1 MSVSSLPFLHG
12 ALAAV
17 LPKLAAWR
25 RDFHA
30 HPEAGWT
37 EFRTAALIIRR
48 LRELGYAIRMGEAAC
63 ASDRRMGVPSSA
75 VLAAARERALEH
87 GADAELVAGMGD
99 GYTGFWADL
108 DCGPGPVTAFRF
120 DMDCNEVAEC
130 AEESHRPVREGFASR
145 WPGLMHACGH
155 DGHAAVG
162 LGLAEVLVSIR
173 RHLRGRI
180 RLIFQPAEEGARG
193 ALPMSEAGAVD
204 GVDVL
209 FGFHIGFK
217 AEGPGTL
224 ICGTQGF
231 LATTK
236 RDVLFS
242 GVPAHAGA
250 APEEGKDALLAA
262 CSAVVNLHAI
272 SRNGKGG
279 TRIAVGRL
287 EGGEARNVIPASA
300 RLFMETRGETTELD
314 AYMVAESERI
324 LRASAEL
331 WGCACEW
338 RTVGNSAG
346 GESSPELARLI
357 ATVAEVMGGWKT
369 VIPMSGFGAT
379 EDFACLM
386 SRVQASGGLA
396 SCLQV
401 GTDRAAGHHS
411 DRFDFDETCL
421 GRALELLARLAV
433 RMAGGGQEDTETQT
447 ENDMEFLDEVVRR
460 KGIHVQLWLEGEDG
474 EGFGRGRVE
483 LLQLV
488 DELGSLS
495 KAAKQLGMSYRGA
508 WGKIKKAERI
518 AGETLVDASG
528 TKRDGYSLTPAGR
541 ELVQRFQQW
550 YADVESF
557 ANKRAEAL
565 FSDFDKE

>member
-1 MSVSSLPFLHG
+1 M
-12 ALAAV
+12 A
-17 LPKLAAWR
+17 
-25 RDFHA
+25 
-30 HPEAGWT
+30 
-37 EFRTAALIIRR
+37 
-48 LRELGYAIRMGEAAC
+48 
-63 ASDRRMGVPSSA
+63 
-75 VLAAARERALEH
+75 
-87 GADAELVAGMGD
+87 
-99 GYTGFWADL
+99 
-108 DCGPGPVTAFRF
+108 
-120 DMDCNEVAEC
+120 
-130 AEESHRPVREGFASR
+130 
-145 WPGLMHACGH
+145 
-155 DGHAAVG
+155 
-162 LGLAEVLVSIR
+162 
-173 RHLRGRI
+173 
-180 RLIFQPAEEGARG
+180 
-193 ALPMSEAGAVD
+193 EAGAVD
-204 GVDVL
+204 GVDAL

-236 RDVLFS
+236 RDVFFS

-262 CSAVVNLHAI
+262 CSAVVSLHAI

-324 LRASAEL
+324 LRASADL

-346 GESSPELARLI
+346 GESSPELARVI
-357 ATVAEVMGGWKT
+357 AAAAEAMGGWKAI
-369 VIPMSGFGAT
+369 IPMGGFGAT

-396 SCLQV
+396 SYMQV

-433 RMAGGGQEDTETQT
+433 RMAGGGQEGTETET
-447 ENDMEFLDEVVRR
+447 ENNMEFLDEAVRR

-550 YADVESF
+550 YSDVESF
-557 ANKRAEAL
+557 ANKRAAAL
-565 FSDFDKE
+565 FSHSDKE

>member
-1 MSVSSLPFLHG
+1 MERLAEEIRRRAGEAGPRLTALRRHLH
-12 ALAAV
+12 
-17 LPKLAAWR
+17 R
-25 RDFHA
+25 
-30 HPEAGWT
+30 HPEPAWGEYLTASLVARALQNAG
-37 EFRTAALIIRR
+37 FRLTLGANALRPSAR
-48 LRELGYAIRMGEAAC
+48 PRQPEAAFC
-63 ASDRRMGVPSSA
+63 TAQSG
-75 VLAAARERALEH
+75 RALNE
-87 GADAELVAGMGD
+87 GADPTLVACMAGGL
-99 GYTGFWADL
+99 TGLWGDL
-108 DCGPGPVTAFRF
+108 DLDSPGTPEDERGPLVAFRF
-120 DMDCNEVAEC
+120 DMDANAGITEATDKDHFP
-130 AEESHRPVREGFASR
+130 AAQGFASCHA
-145 WPGLMHACGH
+145 GCMHACGH
-155 DGHAAVG
+155 DGHVALGVELARLLGG
-162 LGLAEVLVSIR
+162 LRDELS
-173 RHLRGRI
+173 RHLSGRI

-217 AEGPGTL
+217 AEGPGSL

-314 AYMVAESERI
+314 AYMTAESERI
-324 LRASAEL
+324 LRASADL

-346 GESSPELARLI
+346 GGSSPELARLI
-357 ATVAEVMGGWKT
+357 ATVAEAMGGWKT

-396 SCLQV
+396 SYLQV

-433 RMAGGGQEDTETQT
+433 RMAGGGQEDTETET
-447 ENDMEFLDEVVRR
+447 ESDMEFLDEVVRR

-495 KAAKQLGMSYRGA
+495 KAAKQLGMSCRG
-508 WGKIKKAERI
+508 ER
-518 AGETLVDASG
+518 
-528 TKRDGYSLTPAGR
+528 
-541 ELVQRFQQW
+541 
-550 YADVESF
+550 
-557 ANKRAEAL
+557 
-565 FSDFDKE
+565 

>member
-1 MSVSSLPFLHG
+1 
-12 ALAAV
+12 
-17 LPKLAAWR
+17 
-25 RDFHA
+25 
-30 HPEAGWT
+30 
-37 EFRTAALIIRR
+37 
-48 LRELGYAIRMGEAAC
+48 
-63 ASDRRMGVPSSA
+63 
-75 VLAAARERALEH
+75 
-87 GADAELVAGMGD
+87 
-99 GYTGFWADL
+99 
-108 DCGPGPVTAFRF
+108 
-120 DMDCNEVAEC
+120 
-130 AEESHRPVREGFASR
+130 
-145 WPGLMHACGH
+145 
-155 DGHAAVG
+155 
-162 LGLAEVLVSIR
+162 
-173 RHLRGRI
+173 
-180 RLIFQPAEEGARG
+180 
-193 ALPMSEAGAVD
+193 
-204 GVDVL
+204 
-209 FGFHIGFK
+209 
-217 AEGPGTL
+217 
-224 ICGTQGF
+224 
-231 LATTK
+231 
-236 RDVLFS
+236 
-242 GVPAHAGA
+242 VPAHAGA

-314 AYMVAESERI
+314 AYMTAESERI
-324 LRASAEL
+324 LRASADL

-346 GESSPELARLI
+346 GGSSPELARLI
-357 ATVAEVMGGWKT
+357 ATVAEAMGGWKT

-396 SCLQV
+396 SYLQV

-433 RMAGGGQEDTETQT
+433 RMAGGGQEDTETET
-447 ENDMEFLDEVVRR
+447 ESDMEFLDEVVRR

-557 ANKRAEAL
+557 AKKRAEAL